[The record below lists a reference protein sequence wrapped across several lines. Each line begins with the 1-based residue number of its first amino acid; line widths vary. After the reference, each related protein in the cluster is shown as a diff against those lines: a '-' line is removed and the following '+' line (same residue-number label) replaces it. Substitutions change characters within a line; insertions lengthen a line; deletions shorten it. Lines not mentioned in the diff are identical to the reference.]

1 MQALN
6 QLLEQ
11 SEQGIE
17 VGKIFLNFD
26 MTWINYYLDIQ
37 RRDLS
42 QRCFNALGRLRKFR
56 KNMRKDVG
64 KTECKKKQYLLRTIF
79 DSFDLHVWVRKC
91 TLEVP
96 LKLVEAV
103 PASVHDIGLHDERAL
118 DHFWVVKRFGDLKL

>member
-1 MQALN
+1 
-6 QLLEQ
+6 
-11 SEQGIE
+11 
-17 VGKIFLNFD
+17 
-26 MTWINYYLDIQ
+26 
-37 RRDLS
+37 
-42 QRCFNALGRLRKFR
+42 
-56 KNMRKDVG
+56 MRKDVD

-118 DHFWVVKRFGDLKL
+118 DHILGCENF